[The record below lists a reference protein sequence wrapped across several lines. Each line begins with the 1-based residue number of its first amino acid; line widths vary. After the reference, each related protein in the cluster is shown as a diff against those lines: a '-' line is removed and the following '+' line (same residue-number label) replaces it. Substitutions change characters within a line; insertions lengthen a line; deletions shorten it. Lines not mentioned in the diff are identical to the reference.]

1 MNTQDWLEN
10 NTDRLPAWV
19 CWPWKGERQDIVV
32 ARRAAYE
39 ASTGPVTSGL
49 RVQVTCRGTDCV
61 NPAHVVLV
69 ARTGAV
75 NPAGLSEALQ
85 GALEHYAHLEHF
97 RVNATALKARAGLK
111 PLEQRQAFRRVAEE
125 LGLVHRHTS
134 MGEFY
139 YRGDW
144 DKTEWR

>member
-1 MNTQDWLEN
+1 MNTQEWLEN
-10 NTDRLPAWV
+10 NTDRLPTWV
-19 CWPWKGERQDIVV
+19 CWPWKGERQDITA

-49 RVQVTCRGTDCV
+49 RVQLTCRGTDCV
-61 NPAHVVLV
+61 NPVHVALV

-85 GALEHYAHLEHF
+85 EALEPYAHLEHF
-97 RVNATALKARAGLK
+97 RTTARELKARVGLGPMGQRIAFRQAAEGLGLK
-111 PLEQRQAFRRVAEE
+111 CM
-125 LGLVHRHTS
+125 HTS